1 MTASRSPSGSQVEV
15 KAYFDQFSPAVLRLA
30 RRITRN
36 EADAE
41 EVRQEVFLKLQ
52 VYLPRLDLS
61 GNMAGWLFRT
71 ATTLSL
77 QLRRRRMSLLADG
90 DDTVPGP
97 EFSPPADDLEA
108 DLTKVSLALQ
118 SLPEAQ
124 RRMILER
131 FRDGRTPSQIASRLG
146 LPPGSVRVQLFRA
159 MELLRHAL
167 RRMP

>member
-1 MTASRSPSGSQVEV
+1 MTPSSSPTGSQVEV

-52 VYLPRLDLS
+52 MHLPRLDLS

-71 ATTLSL
+71 ATTISL
-77 QLRRRRMSLLADG
+77 QLRRRRLSLLADG
-90 DDTVPGP
+90 DEAVSRP
-97 EFSPPADDLEA
+97 ESSGTPDDLESN
-108 DLTKVSLALQ
+108 LTKVALALE

-131 FRDGRTPSQIASRLG
+131 FRDGRTPVQIASRLG